1 MRGPAH
7 AAVGAV
13 AAIPLALLVGTP
25 FAIPLALAGAFGGL
39 LPDIDHPG
47 STLGRWVP
55 WPAAGRPH
63 GTDFVLRGRRWFG
76 GHTVWHRHET
86 HSLGA
91 AVAAAAL
98 ATLALWWPACR
109 LVAWGRLHDGPGP
122 AAPLWLLGLAL
133 AALIGAGMLAGYLSH
148 LVLDL
153 PQPSPQML
161 LWPFSRRML
170 RPRWLPRV
178 AESSFAGRLLEGAVI
193 VAAAG
198 FALVLWRGRV
208 L

>member
-25 FAIPLALAGAFGGL
+25 FAIPLALAGAFGGM

-55 WPAAGRPH
+55 WPAASAQPQRTG
-63 GTDFVLRGRRWFG
+63 FVLRGRRWFG

-91 AVAAAAL
+91 AVTG
-98 ATLALWWPACR
+98 ATLVTLGLWWPAAR
-109 LVAWGRLHDGPGP
+109 LIAWGRLHAGPAP
-122 AAPLWLLGLAL
+122 AAPLWPWGLARTCL
-133 AALIGAGMLAGYLSH
+133 PNRVGAGA
-148 LVLDL
+148 
-153 PQPSPQML
+153 
-161 LWPFSRRML
+161 
-170 RPRWLPRV
+170 
-178 AESSFAGRLLEGAVI
+178 EGARQ
-193 VAAAG
+193 A
-198 FALVLWRGRV
+198 
-208 L
+208 